1 MYERPLARTIRK
13 DSRTR
18 DLVRRAS
25 QTRAGGALPWAAR
38 SSSGLLRR
46 PLHPQ
51 ALSKDGCGRALH
63 QIASPLRPPST
74 RLCRA
79 GAPSAKARAVRDP
92 SRRRAR
98 NRSQA
103 GVSFGGVIRSEC
115 RRRATAWW
123 TLEALIGRGG
133 VDRGA
138 GWVWPADARLG
149 PPSQLLLAGDRL
161 PAANMRNVL
170 ARPSATSTI
179 EMMRSLFSP
188 ADVSCLGGG

>member
-1 MYERPLARTIRK
+1 CQRRPAPMYERPLARTIRK

-115 RRRATAWW
+115 
-123 TLEALIGRGG
+123 
-133 VDRGA
+133 GA

-179 EMMRSLFSP
+179 
-188 ADVSCLGGG
+188 